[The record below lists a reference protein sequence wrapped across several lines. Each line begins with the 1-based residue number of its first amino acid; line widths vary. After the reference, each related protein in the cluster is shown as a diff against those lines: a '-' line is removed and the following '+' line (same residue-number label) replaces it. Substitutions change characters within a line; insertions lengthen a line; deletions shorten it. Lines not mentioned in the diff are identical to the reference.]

1 MSEVD
6 IRSIMREVGIS
17 DKVKPDSIVRFAE
30 IYHNKM
36 KSKTK
41 RETCALLRGKNDYNS
56 R

>member
-17 DKVKPDSIVRFAE
+17 DTVKPDSIIRFAE
-30 IYHNKM
+30 MYNKM